1 MYFYFKIG
9 YLKMNPT
16 ILNFIQKQ
24 AATRQELLKSIHS
37 LLLESDKTVE
47 PFVEKMMGKEM
58 LIYKA
63 KGHMKYGLSS
73 VKNYMSLHVMPIY
86 GIAPLHAK
94 YKSLLHKATFQK
106 GCINFNSADEMPA
119 EVLKQLFM
127 DCSSIDLQK
136 LWEQQRGGRK

>member
-1 MYFYFKIG
+1 
-9 YLKMNPT
+9 MNPT

-37 LLLESDKTVE
+37 LLLESDKSIE
-47 PFVEKMMGKEM
+47 PFVAKMMGKEM

-106 GCINFNSADEMPA
+106 GCINFTCA
-119 EVLKQLFM
+119 EEVPVDQLKQLFKE
-127 DCSSIDLQK
+127 CSTIDLQK
-136 LWEQQRGGRK
+136 VKEQYLKGKK